1 MRRMNDHATIDDIP
15 RVAEVAA
22 MKVIEKATT
31 SMSSLRSMVGKLQSG
46 SWTAIRLEQQSDA
59 DKIGRSVRD
68 FVGNDLQS
76 VTVIVIKG

>member
-1 MRRMNDHATIDDIP
+1 MNDHAKADVLHTM
-15 RVAEVAA
+15 AEVAA
-22 MKVIEKATT
+22 MKVIERATT

-59 DKIGRSVRD
+59 DKIGKSVRD

-76 VTVIVIKG
+76 VTVIVIKS

>member
-15 RVAEVAA
+15 RVAEDATV
-22 MKVIEKATT
+22 KVIEKATT
-31 SMSSLRSMVGKLQSG
+31 SISSLRSMVGKLQSG

-59 DKIGRSVRD
+59 DKIGKSVRD

-76 VTVIVIKG
+76 VTVIVIKS